1 MLSTMQ
7 ACYQVVMEG
16 KVSILMIGV
25 LTVLTQVPQ
34 LLIEKLETVE
44 IFVEV
49 LIQEVSVVRGF
60 GRLM

>member
-1 MLSTMQ
+1 MQ